1 MKSFLIKRE
10 GGSELVMK
18 VMVWALMSLLG
29 TRLFLE
35 LSNYPQ
41 IGGGSWHIAHVVW
54 GGLLMCSSII
64 LMLSYQG
71 KRARELG
78 AILGGVGVGLFIDEL
93 GKYISSEN
101 DYFFEPAVMFIYVFF
116 IILFLTYRYL
126 ERERRVDDRNLL
138 SQALARLEEVVE
150 NDLEKREREEVIG
163 KLNKVVEGGKYP
175 IAMKIKEGVEE
186 SLVIEDKDQN
196 KLQKTWFWL
205 RRSIYRRIFKRKLVM
220 RVLLLLAA
228 AYLLSNIWDF
238 VYLTVNFSKI
248 KILEWWEIEMG
259 IDKDIETKM
268 FLAMSFFNLITGLFF
283 GLGIWKVWRRKRR
296 SGIYFFQLGLL
307 INIFL
312 SSVFKFYFEQVSAV
326 FGLAFSII
334 VYIGLGKMKEELDKK
349 TLF

>member
-1 MKSFLIKRE
+1 M
-10 GGSELVMK
+10 VMK